1 MDIDTFSDDGW
12 NYLVDMLPQGLD
24 LDATARECGALV
36 LPRVIRTAETLLRLV
51 LAYCCCG
58 LSLQQTSFWAA
69 GKGLGEL
76 SKVAV
81 MKRLK
86 QSATWLGLLLK
97 ATLAERAG
105 CLAQGGVR
113 LRLVDATTVSIPGSQ
128 GTDWRLHVGFDLG
141 SLSID
146 SLEVTGPEGGE
157 SYSRFKVKDK
167 DVLIG
172 DRGYAHRSGLW
183 SVAQSGAYFLLRL
196 NWQNVPLQG
205 LQGEDFDLFQAL
217 RQATEHEAIEFSVQ
231 TAPTKAIP
239 AMLARLVVLR
249 KSPQVADESRRKLL
263 KEAKKK
269 GRPVNPRTLEAAA
282 YFFVLTSVPAEDL
295 SAAQVLEMYRF
306 RWQIEMA
313 FKRLKE
319 ILPLRRVPVKDPDLA
334 KTYLFAN
341 LLIALLTEDL
351 ARNFLA
357 FSPTTDRFRP
367 PPKSLA
373 NPESLC
379 PSALPRHPPTT
390 DDPATSPSSSSTFA
404 LPC

>member
-1 MDIDTFSDDGW
+1 MEIEKFSGGDW
-12 NYLVDMLPQGLD
+12 KYLLGMLPKGLD
-24 LDATARECGALV
+24 LDETARECGALV

-69 GKGLGEL
+69 GQGLGEL

-81 MKRLK
+81 MNRLK
-86 QSATWLGLLLK
+86 QSAAWLGLLLK

-113 LRLVDATTVSIPGSQ
+113 LRLVDATTVSMPGSQ

-157 SYSRFKVKDK
+157 SYSRFKVRDK
-167 DVLIG
+167 EVLIG
-172 DRGYAHRSGLW
+172 DRGYAHRRGLW
-183 SVAQSGAYFLLRL
+183 SVTQSGAYFLLRL
-196 NWQNVPLQG
+196 NWQNVPLQS
-205 LQGEDFDLFQAL
+205 LQGEDFDLFRAL
-217 RQATEHEAIEFSVQ
+217 RQATEDEAIEFSVQ
-231 TAPTKAIP
+231 TAPTKGIP
-239 AMLARLVVLR
+239 AMSARLVVLR

-295 SAAQVLEMYRF
+295 STEQVLEMYRF

-313 FKRLKE
+313 FKRFKE
-319 ILPLRRVPVKDPDLA
+319 ILPLRRVPVKNAELA
-334 KTYLFAN
+334 KTYLLAN
-341 LLIALLTEDL
+341 LLMVLLTEDL

-357 FSPTTDRFRP
+357 FP
-367 PPKSLA
+367 P
-373 NPESLC
+373 
-379 PSALPRHPPTT
+379 
-390 DDPATSPSSSSTFA
+390 
-404 LPC
+404 